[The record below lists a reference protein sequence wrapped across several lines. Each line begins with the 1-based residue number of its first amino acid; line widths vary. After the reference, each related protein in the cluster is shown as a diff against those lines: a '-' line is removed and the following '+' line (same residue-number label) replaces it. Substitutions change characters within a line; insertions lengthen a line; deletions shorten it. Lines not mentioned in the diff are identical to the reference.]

1 MALVAGEDVGVAGEG
16 VAGQGM
22 IRESV
27 QVVLL
32 VGEGPDSLQVAGA
45 SDVLH
50 CWPGH
55 EAGRLA
61 LTLVVEV
68 R

>member
-22 IRESV
+22 ICESV

-32 VGEGPDSLQVAGA
+32 VGEG
-45 SDVLH
+45 LH
-50 CWPGH
+50 VK
-55 EAGRLA
+55 EY
-61 LTLVVEV
+61 T
-68 R
+68 